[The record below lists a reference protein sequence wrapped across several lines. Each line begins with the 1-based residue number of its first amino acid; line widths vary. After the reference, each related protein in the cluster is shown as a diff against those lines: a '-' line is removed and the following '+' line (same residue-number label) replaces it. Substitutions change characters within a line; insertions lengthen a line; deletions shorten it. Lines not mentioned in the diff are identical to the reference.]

1 LPLFSKLMTILAIF
15 LALLPSYIVLV
26 QPVLMQAGDF
36 LITFYPAGKLAQLGR
51 IAEIYTPANMT
62 TFINAPFDKFTHE
75 TFPAIAKSYVAIYM
89 YSPLIALFFAPF
101 ALLQAQASL
110 ILWQLINV
118 AAAVYCAWLFARPA
132 LKEKIQ
138 DLTVIFLFCP
148 IFHTLLIGQLGI
160 LFGLLPLTLAYKFLL
175 QRKEFLAGLV
185 LGTLYM
191 KPQFLPCAL
200 LVCGALFFTRRPK
213 ATAGLICGLA
223 GMALLTV
230 ALTGSDMLI
239 AFWQS
244 IKMSDTCYSC
254 AGYRPAS
261 TIITCLPAVI
271 LQFFDFDAREKVK
284 LYAYGGAALIGLGA
298 LVYCIRLW
306 RPVPNC
312 IDKQPATQAYKQA
325 TALTF
330 LIGLFVLP
338 LVVPHF
344 LFYDLCGLALMAFMV
359 NTDVFDNQVRAKM
372 LPLRKYLWWICN
384 LYYVGF
390 SFFPVILMGPYY
402 PLILVI
408 LLAVLLLLIVRVQ
421 KPQQT

>member
-1 LPLFSKLMTILAIF
+1 MSLFSKLMTILAVF

-36 LITFYPAGKLAQLGR
+36 LITFYPAGKLAQIGR
-51 IAEIYTPANMT
+51 IADIYTPANMT

-75 TFPAIAKSYVAIYM
+75 LFPAIAKSYVAIYM

-101 ALLQAQASL
+101 SLLQAQASL
-110 ILWQLINV
+110 ILWQSINI
-118 AAAVYCAWLFARPA
+118 AAAVYCAALFARPN

-138 DLTVIFLFCP
+138 DLSVIFLFCP

-160 LFGLLPLTLAYKFLL
+160 FFGLLPLTVAYKLLL
-175 QRKEFLAGLV
+175 QQKEFLAGLV

-200 LVCGALFFTRRPK
+200 LVCGALFFIKRPK
-213 ATAGLICGLA
+213 ATLGLLCGMVA
-223 GMALLTV
+223 MALLTV
-230 ALTGSDMLI
+230 ALTGSDMLV

-271 LQFFDFDAREKVK
+271 LQFFDFNAREGVK
-284 LYAYGGAALIGLGA
+284 IYAYGAAALIGLGA
-298 LVYCIRLW
+298 LFYCVQMW
-306 RPVPNC
+306 RKLPH
-312 IDKQPATQAYKQA
+312 QQA

-344 LFYDLCGLALMAFMV
+344 LFYDLCGLAMMAFMI
-359 NTDVFDNQVRAKM
+359 NTNVFEPAVSAK
-372 LPLRKYLWWICN
+372 LHPLRRALWCICN

-390 SFFPVILMGPYY
+390 SFFPVILLGPWY

-408 LLAVLLLLIVRVQ
+408 LLAVLLVLILRVQ
-421 KPQQT
+421 NQKQTLTGDP